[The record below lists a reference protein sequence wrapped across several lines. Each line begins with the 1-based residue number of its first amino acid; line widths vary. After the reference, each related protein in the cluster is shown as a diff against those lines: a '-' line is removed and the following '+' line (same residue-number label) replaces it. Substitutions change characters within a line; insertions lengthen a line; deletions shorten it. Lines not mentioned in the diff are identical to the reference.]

1 MHAAFDAPMRF
12 STKAIH
18 VGSEPDAT
26 GAVNPPVYL
35 TSTYSQKEQDKF
47 VYGRGDNPTRWAL
60 ERNLAALEE
69 GKHGLAFSSGMGAI
83 TTILA
88 LLKKGDHAVVSD
100 DVYGGVYRIFT
111 RIWANFGIEC
121 DFVDATDA
129 ANVERAVRK
138 NTRMIWM
145 ESPTNPLM
153 KIVDL
158 RTTAKIAHEH
168 GCISVMDNTFASP
181 YLQQPLA
188 LGYDLVLHSTTKYL
202 GGHADVLGG
211 AILTSDE
218 ALHERLKF
226 AQNALGAIPSPFDCY
241 LVLRGTKTLAVRM
254 ERHCD
259 NAEALAAWL
268 ADHRAVEHVLY
279 PGLDDHPN
287 HAIAAKQMRRFGGM
301 LSFLLRNPAKAKSF
315 LRKLEV
321 VTLAESLG
329 GVESLIEH
337 PATMTHASLPKEER
351 AKRGISDGLIRFSVG
366 IEDVEDLRWDLGRAL
381 RAA

>member
-1 MHAAFDAPMRF
+1 MRF

-18 VGSEPDAT
+18 AGTEPDAT

-35 TSTYSQKEQDKF
+35 TSTYSQKEQSEY
-47 VYGRGDNPTRWAL
+47 VYGRTANPTRRAL
-60 ERNLAALEE
+60 ERNLAALEDAT
-69 GKHGLAFSSGMGAI
+69 HGLAFSSGMGAV
-83 TTILA
+83 TTILT
-88 LLKKGDHAVVSD
+88 LLGKGDHVVLSD
-100 DVYGGVYRIFT
+100 DTYGGVYRIFT
-111 RIWANFGIEC
+111 RIWSNYGVEV
-121 DFVDATDA
+121 DFVDATNA

-153 KIVDL
+153 KVVDL
-158 RTTAKIAHEH
+158 RATAKIAKRQ
-168 GCISVMDNTFASP
+168 GAISVMDSTFASP

-211 AILTSDE
+211 AVLTSSDE
-218 ALHERLKF
+218 LHEKLKF
-226 AQNALGAIPSPFDCY
+226 AQNALGAIPSPFDCF
-241 LVLRGTKTLAVRM
+241 LILRGTKTLAVRM

-259 NAEALAAWL
+259 NAEALGAWL
-268 ADHRAVEHVLY
+268 GDHKAVSRVLY
-279 PGLDDHPN
+279 PGRRDHPN
-287 HAIAAKQMRRFGGM
+287 HGIAAKQMRRFGGM
-301 LSFLLRNPAKAKSF
+301 LSFVLRNPAKAKAF

-337 PATMTHASLPKEER
+337 PASMTHASIPKEER
-351 AKRGISDGLIRFSVG
+351 AARGITDGLVRFSVG
-366 IEDVEDLRWDLGRAL
+366 IEDIEDLEDDLDRAL
-381 RAA
+381 RVA